1 MLLLTGYYSLDNL
14 HCRLQL
20 LHVNYSQCTCV
31 DVSDVSD
38 VCEVICAVY
47 IESYLN

>member
-14 HCRLQL
+14 LL